1 MSDPSAAVHPGAA
14 RVDRWLFA
22 VRLFKSRA
30 LAAQAV
36 SGGRVHVNGERVKAA
51 HALRPGD
58 TVTFRRG
65 ALEFECLVRE
75 LPQRRGPAPA
85 AQACYEETAASR
97 GRGAEFRQQVKLA
110 AALTPRPRE
119 RPDKH
124 QRARL
129 RRLKGR
135 I

>member
-1 MSDPSAAVHPGAA
+1 MSEPSAAVNLGAS
-14 RVDRWLFA
+14 RIDRWLFA

-36 SGGRVHVNGERVKAA
+36 SGGRVHLNGERVKAA

-58 TVTFRRG
+58 SVTFVRG
-65 ALEFECLVRE
+65 ALEFACVVRE
-75 LPQRRGPAPA
+75 LPRRRGPASA
-85 AQACYEETAASR
+85 AQHCYEETAASR
-97 GRGAEFRQQVKLA
+97 ARGAEFRQRMKVA

-124 QRARL
+124 QRALL
-129 RRLKGR
+129 RRMKGR